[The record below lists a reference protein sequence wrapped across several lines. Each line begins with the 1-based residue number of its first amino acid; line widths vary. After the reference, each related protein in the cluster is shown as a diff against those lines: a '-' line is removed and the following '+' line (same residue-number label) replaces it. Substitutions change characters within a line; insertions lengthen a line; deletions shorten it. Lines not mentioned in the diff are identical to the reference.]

1 MQESQESPFKR
12 SMQSRHLVMLSL
24 GGVIGTGL
32 FLSSGYTVNQ
42 AGPLGAILAYLIGGL
57 VAWLVMMCLGEL
69 AVHMPEAG
77 AFSAHATRYIGP
89 GTGYTVAWLY
99 WLTWTVA
106 LGSEFTAAAVFM
118 GRWFP
123 EVPGWYWSAIFAAI
137 VFATNAFT
145 TRLFAETEFWLS
157 LIKVATVV
165 IFVVLGAAAVLGFVP
180 LADAPAGA
188 PAPGLSNLWA
198 EGAFPTGYLAIG
210 TTLLAVMFAFS
221 GTELIGIAAGETVD
235 PATNVPRAIRA
246 TLWRLILFFVGTIVV
261 IAALLPREQA
271 GLVESPFVAVFD
283 RIGVPGA
290 ADVINLVIITAL
302 ISAANSGLYASSR
315 MLWTLSRQGTLP
327 RALGRLNRRGIPLN
341 AVILSMLGGFGALF
355 SSVYAPD
362 LVYLALVS
370 ISGLAVVLVWMAIA
384 ASQWRFR
391 RVYVRAGNDPRD
403 LVYRT
408 PGYPWVPL
416 AAFGFCLFACVG
428 IAFDPQQRIA
438 LYFGVPFVALCYA
451 CYYLTR
457 PRQPAT
463 QADPADDSH
472 RRYADVT
479 EESTS

>member
-1 MQESQESPFKR
+1 MSDSEDSTFKR

-42 AGPLGAILAYLIGGL
+42 AGPFGAILAYLIGG
-57 VAWLVMMCLGEL
+57 VIAWLVMMCLGEL
-69 AVHMPEAG
+69 TVQMPEAG
-77 AFSAHATRYIGP
+77 AFSAHATRFIGP
-89 GTGYTVAWLY
+89 ATGYTVAWLY

-123 EVPGWYWSAIFAAI
+123 DLPGWYWSAIFALI
-137 VFATNAFT
+137 VFATNAIT

-165 IFVVLGAAAVLGFVP
+165 VFVALGGAAVVGFVP
-180 LADAPAGA
+180 LAGETASG
-188 PAPGLSNLWA
+188 APGLDNLFA
-198 EGAFPTGYLAIG
+198 EGLFPTGYLAIG

-235 PATNVPRAIRA
+235 PETNVPRAIRA
-246 TLWRLILFFVGTIVV
+246 TLWRLVLFFVGTIVV

-302 ISAANSGLYASSR
+302 LSAANSGLYAASR

-327 RALGRLNRRGIPLN
+327 RALGRLNRRGIPMN
-341 AVILSMLGGFGALF
+341 ALTLSMIGGFGSLF
-355 SSVYAPD
+355 SSLYAPD
-362 LVYLALVS
+362 VVYLALVS
-370 ISGLAVVLVWMAIA
+370 ISGLAVVVVWMAIA
-384 ASQWRFR
+384 LSQYRFR
-391 RVYVRAGNDPRD
+391 REYVRAGNDPRD
-403 LVYRT
+403 LRYRT
-408 PGYPWVPL
+408 PGYPFVPL
-416 AAFGFCLFACVG
+416 AAFGFCLLACVG
-428 IAFDPQQRIA
+428 IAFDPQQRVA
-438 LYFGVPFVALCYA
+438 LYFGVPFIALCYA
-451 CYYLTR
+451 TYYLTR
-457 PRQPAT
+457 SGQRAVGQTRNAEP
-463 QADPADDSH
+463 
-472 RRYADVT
+472 T
-479 EESTS
+479 EETPT